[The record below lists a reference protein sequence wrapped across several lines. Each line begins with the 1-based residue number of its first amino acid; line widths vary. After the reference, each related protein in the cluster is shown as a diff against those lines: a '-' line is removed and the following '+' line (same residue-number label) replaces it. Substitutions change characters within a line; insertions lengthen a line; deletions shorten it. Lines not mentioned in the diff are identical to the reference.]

1 MKLWDNHVMRGVPAL
16 ELVNADLG
24 STGDLGRWLAEAG
37 DRAWGAKEEMALR
50 LPDFARLRGTVRD
63 LLDASMGGGSFPAAA
78 VERLNEASSRVPRVL
93 RLDPSSGVAVE
104 EPVSGN
110 PTATALAAVAR
121 SAIETLG
128 GADRER
134 LRRCPAC
141 GRYFLAS
148 RGDQRWCSAACGN
161 RTRVARHY
169 AKRLGSRTA
178 IERREP
184 VP

>member
-1 MKLWDNHVMRGVPAL
+1 MRGVPAL
-16 ELVNADLG
+16 QLANADLG

-37 DRAWGAKEEMALR
+37 EWAAGAKEEMVLR
-50 LPDFARLRGTVRD
+50 LPDFARLQETVRD
-63 LLDASMGGGSFPAAA
+63 LFEASVGGGPFPAAA

-93 RLDPSSGVAVE
+93 RLDPSLSAAVE

-110 PTATALAAVAR
+110 ATATALAALAR
-121 SAIETLG
+121 SAIETLA

-148 RGDQRWCSAACGN
+148 RGDQRWCSAPCGN

-169 AKRLGSRTA
+169 AKQLGSRKA
-178 IERREP
+178 IEKQEP